1 MQLWGGRFSEEPDQT
16 AAAFTLS
23 LAFDRRLWPYD
34 IQGSV
39 AHVKMLAQQGII
51 GLGDE
56 EAIIN
61 GLETIRQE
69 LEEER
74 FPFRDEYEDIHLN
87 IEARLNELIGET
99 AGKVHTARSRNDQVA
114 VDIRLF
120 ARDAF
125 QRTLRTIYDLQG
137 SLLVQA
143 EAHLT
148 TILPGYTHLQR
159 AQPVVLAHHLLAYVA
174 MLERDAGRLHDAL
187 ERADELPLGSGA
199 LAGVPYPIDRAFV
212 ARQLGFSRISDNSLD
227 AVSDRD
233 FLVEYEAAAALIM
246 VHCSRLAEEIVLW
259 SSAEFGFVDLPEAF
273 ASGSSIMPQKKNPDT
288 AELVRGKVGRV
299 VGHLVSLLTT
309 LKGLPLAY
317 NRDLQEDKESF
328 FDTVDTTVASLGV
341 LAALVRGLRFRGERM
356 RRAAEDGFLLAT
368 DLADYLVA
376 RGLPFREAH
385 QQVGKLVRYAQE
397 HGKTFADL
405 TLEEF
410 HRISP
415 LVDEDVRRLTLEES
429 VAARRSLGGTAPTTV
444 AVALRRARARWRRH
458 AR

>member
-1 MQLWGGRFSEEPDQT
+1 MQLWGGRFSEEADQT

-61 GLETIRQE
+61 GLETIRHE
-69 LEEER
+69 LEEGR

-87 IEARLNELIGET
+87 IEARLYELIGET
-99 AGKVHTARSRNDQVA
+99 AGKLHTARSRNDQVA

-125 QRTLRTIYDLQG
+125 QRTLKAIYDLQG
-137 SLLVQA
+137 SLLAQA

-174 MLERDAGRLHDAL
+174 MLERDAGRLQDAL

-233 FLVEYEAAAALIM
+233 FLVEYQAAAALAM

-259 SSAEFGFVDLPEAF
+259 SSAEFGFVELPEAF

-299 VGHLVSLLTT
+299 VGHLVSLLTI

-328 FDTVDTTVASLGV
+328 FDTVDTTVATLGV
-341 LAALVRGLRFRGERM
+341 LAALVRGLRFRRDRM
-356 RRAAEDGFLLAT
+356 RSAAEDGFLLAT

-376 RGLPFREAH
+376 RGLTFREAH

-397 HGKTFADL
+397 RGKTFAGL

-410 HRISP
+410 QRIAP